1 MLVLTHACR
10 RTAMPTDELIIGVF
24 CMIDVEL
31 ADVKKHPQAKLYPSE
46 VITLMVVFSAKG
58 GHYRAFYR
66 WILFNYRT
74 LFPNAPHYT
83 RLLRLFR
90 THAHLCDRFLAA
102 VSTMSIVDTYGIE
115 LIHPRREGRSEAQ
128 LGRTGKSN
136 GRWIVGIKWVVLINQ
151 RGEIID
157 WCWDTANE
165 HDNTFCELVTAYND
179 KTIGFSDRGFRKRDT
194 VPENFWYCAKGEWN
208 DRYLIECVFR
218 WMSDTFDAKQL
229 YHRVDEYLE
238 ARLRSVAAAFNILLK
253 MSDYSYSMTWF
264 EL

>member
-1 MLVLTHACR
+1 
-10 RTAMPTDELIIGVF
+10 MPTDELIIGVF
-24 CMIDVEL
+24 CMIDAEL

-128 LGRTGKSN
+128 LGRKGKSN
-136 GRWIVGIKWVVLINQ
+136 GRWIVGIKWAVLINQ

-165 HDNTFCELVTAYND
+165 HDNTFRKLVTAYND
-179 KTIGFSDRGFRKRDT
+179 KTSGFSDRGFRKRDT
-194 VPENFWYCAKGEWN
+194 APENFRYCAKGEWN

-218 WMSDTFDAKQL
+218 WMSDKFDAKQL

-238 ARLRSVAAAFNILLK
+238 ARLRSLAAAFNILLK

>member
-1 MLVLTHACR
+1 
-10 RTAMPTDELIIGVF
+10 MPTDELIIGVV
-24 CMIDVEL
+24 CMIDAEL
-31 ADVKKHPQAKLYPSE
+31 ADVKKHPQATLYPSE

-102 VSTMSIVDTYGIE
+102 VSTMSIVDTYGSA

-128 LGRTGKSN
+128 LGRKGKAN
-136 GRWIVGIKWVVLINQ
+136 GRWIVGIKWAVLINQ
-151 RGEIID
+151 RGEMID

-165 HDNTFCELVTAYND
+165 HATTFRELVTAYND

-194 VPENFWYCAKGEWN
+194 APENFRYCAKGEWT

-238 ARLRSVAAAFNILLK
+238 ARLRSLAAAFNILLK